1 MNAIKLFILDICLYV
16 NKWAL
21 RTSTGREREELIQ
34 IWLRDI
40 SSCDPEAT
48 EPALGVYPWYA
59 SDSESY
65 TPDTFQGN
73 FRLRTQRCWDYYG
86 DPDNVEP
93 RLPPEP
99 YPLDPKL
106 SSALEKLDNSRRLQR
121 NPRKCVRERCRTIL
135 LPYLEAAVERFEKAR
150 TVAGKYELRWC
161 TTKVKD
167 MYHPFA
173 METRRLIA
181 WSDPTITFTNPKG
194 QRRDLLAVVVAKERW
209 GDAYNPLLAYMV
221 LTVICL
227 FTLTCTVYL
236 YARHESSHS
245 NTAYCADCL
254 HYTMS
259 VDAKI
264 RHAEQGGVE
273 NVRGNKQFFRYA
285 VDVTCRGGLFVD
297 KRCLDFRRGFLG
309 DAERYMVAV
318 GEPYEACRGVG
329 ACR

>member
-59 SDSESY
+59 SDPESY

-99 YPLDPKL
+99 YDVDPKL
-106 SSALEKLDNSRRLQR
+106 FSALEKLEKSKRLQR
-121 NPRKCVRERCRTIL
+121 NPRKHLQERCRIIL
-135 LPYLEAAVERFEKAR
+135 LPYLEAAVERFEKGR
-150 TVAGKYELRWC
+150 TVAGKYELRYC

-167 MYHPFA
+167 MYHPFH
-173 METRRLIA
+173 METRRLIV
-181 WSDPTITFTNPKG
+181 SSCHTITFTNPEGK
-194 QRRDLLAVVVAKERW
+194 RRDLLAVVVAEERW
-209 GDAYNPLLAYMV
+209 GDAYNPLLAYMGIV
-221 LTVICL
+221 HRNRKDRGEKNSV
-227 FTLTCTVYL
+227 VYGI
-236 YARHESSHS
+236 A
-245 NTAYCADCL
+245 TDG
-254 HYTMS
+254 YTFQI
-259 VDAKI
+259 AKI
-264 RHAEQGGVE
+264 D
-273 NVRGNKQFFRYA
+273 NKSKQFQSCEYS
-285 VDVTCRGGLFVD
+285 
-297 KRCLDFRRGFLG
+297 LDEGWGFFLKYL
-309 DAERYMVAV
+309 DDILT
-318 GEPYEACRGVG
+318 EAPGQCEE
-329 ACR
+329 

>member
-1 MNAIKLFILDICLYV
+1 MNAIKLFILDICLYI

-21 RTSTGREREELIQ
+21 RTSTGRERDELIQ
-34 IWLRDI
+34 VWLRDI

-65 TPDTFQGN
+65 TPDIFQGN
-73 FRLRTQRCWDYYG
+73 FRLRPQRCWDYYG
-86 DPDNVEP
+86 DLDNVEP

-121 NPRKCVRERCRTIL
+121 NPRKFVRERCRTIL

-150 TVAGKYELRWC
+150 TVAGKYELHWC
-161 TTKVKD
+161 TAKVKD
-167 MYHPFA
+167 MYHNFA

-181 WSDPTITFTNPKG
+181 WSDHTITFTDPQG
-194 QRRDLLAVVVAKERW
+194 QRRDLLAIVVAKERW
-209 GDAYNPLLAYMV
+209 GDAYNPLLAYIA
-221 LTVICL
+221 L
-227 FTLTCTVYL
+227 YL
-236 YARHESSHS
+236 YARHESSTHS
-245 NTAYCADCL
+245 TTAYCADCM
-254 HYTMS
+254 HYAMS

-264 RHAEQGGVE
+264 RQAEEGGAE
-273 NVRGNKQFFRYA
+273 NVRNNKQLFRYA
-285 VDVTCRGGLFVD
+285 VDVSCRGGLFVD

-318 GEPYEACRGVG
+318 GEPYKACRGVG